1 MITFCNDSS
10 EFVLHEMKFCVTHN
24 FSYFRLEQYYIY
36 KSKKSKGIFAFCLLL
51 EIHLKRMDFMS
62 TFVYNHHIMN
72 EKKAIEKLQAI
83 ANQPEDSLRKF
94 LAKEILT
101 YGSPR
106 EFFSLVKDF
115 GMETLYQYEDLEE
128 EEIQKILTD
137 YSKEIEQMQL
147 NNSDKPLS
155 DTELSW
161 SALEKTAKD
170 IRKDLDLEW

>member
-1 MITFCNDSS
+1 
-10 EFVLHEMKFCVTHN
+10 
-24 FSYFRLEQYYIY
+24 
-36 KSKKSKGIFAFCLLL
+36 
-51 EIHLKRMDFMS
+51 MS

-170 IRKDLDLEW
+170 ISKDLDLEW